1 MRLIEGQRQ
10 RQYDGYQKGFFSK
23 RNIKINFETFD
34 WWLHIIPN
42 TCSRGHPERTSWINL
57 PGMSFNTRLAE
68 RLDFISGHL
77 QDVELGR
84 SEDGQIGSLGGALL
98 TLERDV
104 LETCWETI
112 FSGFADTS
120 KNSWNAL
127 VIAIPFFC
135 LLKEQTMFIFYK
147 HQQLVIKN
155 KFL

>member
-10 RQYDGYQKGFFSK
+10 RQYVGYQRGFFSK

-42 TCSRGHPERTSWINL
+42 TCSRRHPERTS
-57 PGMSFNTRLAE
+57 E
-68 RLDFISGHL
+68 VRLDFISGHL
-77 QDVELGR
+77 RDVELGR
-84 SEDGQIGSLGGALL
+84 SEDGQIGSLGGVLL

>member
-34 WWLHIIPN
+34 WWLHIVPN

-68 RLDFISGHL
+68 RLDFIWTGTFR
-77 QDVELGR
+77 GWPNR
-84 SEDGQIGSLGGALL
+84 IFRGGGVLL

-135 LLKEQTMFIFYK
+135 LLKEQTMFNFYK
-147 HQQLVIKN
+147 HQQHIIKN